1 MNIFKFLREKH
12 PNEMV
17 LFIICLV
24 LFIVMSILSP
34 DVFLTGANMRNLMA
48 QMPEF
53 GLMAFAMMAAVLTG
67 GMNLSIITGASLSAI
82 VAATVLSSEWMQA
95 HNGVGTLIGVLIV
108 VGFSILTG
116 VLNGW
121 LIGYIG
127 IVAMLVTLGTRM
139 IFEGL
144 GLVITK
150 GNSIGIRQESYLSI
164 AQARLGPIPLPM
176 IIYIA
181 AIIFTYYLLERSKWG
196 HQVYMIGD
204 NVVATRFSGI
214 NTKKTIML
222 VYVFSGLMYGISS
235 VLITSRVCSA
245 KTDYGTSYLMNAVTA
260 VVMGGTSINGGSGT
274 VAGTV
279 LAVLI
284 LQILSNGFTVFRL
297 DQNLVNIFTGC
308 ILILVLG
315 IRYMT
320 GVIIDRKKIKARQ
333 AAAAVK

>member
-1 MNIFKFLREKH
+1 MNIFKTLREKH
-12 PNEMV
+12 PNELV
-17 LFIICLV
+17 LFIICLI
-24 LFIVMSILSP
+24 LFVVMAIMSP

-67 GMNLSIITGASLSAI
+67 GMNLSIITGASLAAIIASSAI
-82 VAATVLSSEWMQA
+82 KGEWMQA
-95 HNGVGTLIGVLIV
+95 HPGVGTLVGVLIV
-108 VGFSILTG
+108 IGFSILTG
-116 VLNGW
+116 ILNGW

-150 GNSIGIRQESYLSI
+150 GNSIGIRQEPYLNI
-164 AQARLGPIPLPM
+164 AQVRVGPIPLPM
-176 IIYIA
+176 IIYIVM
-181 AIIFTYYLLERSKWG
+181 IIFTYYMLERSKWG

-204 NVVATRFSGI
+204 NEVATRFSGV
-214 NTKKTIML
+214 NTKRTIML

-260 VVMGGTSINGGSGT
+260 VVMGGTDITGGSGT

-315 IRYMT
+315 IRYLT

-333 AAAAVK
+333 AAAAAK